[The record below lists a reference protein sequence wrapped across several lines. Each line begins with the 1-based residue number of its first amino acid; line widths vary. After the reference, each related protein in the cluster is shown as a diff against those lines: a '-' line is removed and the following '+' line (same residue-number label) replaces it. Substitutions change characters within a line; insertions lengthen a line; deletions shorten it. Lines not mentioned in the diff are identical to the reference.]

1 MPMDLE
7 IIIPSDEPV
16 RLLSTVTEELDCRR
30 LTATCSRLGRIEYS
44 PHLLFKIVLYG
55 CSRGIY
61 KTRELERACRENVNF
76 MYLLEGHPAPDHNTI
91 ARFRREHL
99 PYAAEDLLNQMVKPL
114 VDCGEISL
122 TFILFLENLCR
133 KQPVKRVVADSGMVE
148 WYLVSMAYNLLKL
161 QHKAQTGRLGR
172 HLVIPTVA

>member
-1 MPMDLE
+1 MRQRIWIHGQPC
-7 IIIPSDEPV
+7 
-16 RLLSTVTEELDCRR
+16 CRP
-30 LTATCSRLGRIEYS
+30 